1 MNPTH
6 SQAVAAF
13 VAEHSY
19 WLFLG
24 LLLVNLLQRRH
35 LESARKKRLA
45 TLYLAI
51 AALVIFSTA
60 NLLVMYGGNDL
71 HFFAAAA
78 IVVGVIV
85 RYRDHAFPFR
95 LHCVRSG
102 KLLDTQTILYRDSN
116 ILAQF
121 DQPDADISPEK
132 NA

>member
-1 MNPTH
+1 MQ

-24 LLLVNLLQRRH
+24 LLLINLLQRPH
-35 LESARKKRLA
+35 LNLARKKRLA

-51 AALVIFSTA
+51 AALVLFSIA

-71 HFFAAAA
+71 HLAAGAA

-85 RYRDHAFPFR
+85 RYRDHVFPFR
-95 LHCVRSG
+95 LRCARSG
-102 KLLDTQTILYRDSN
+102 KLLNWRTILYRDSN
-116 ILAQF
+116 ILPEF
-121 DQPDADISPEK
+121 EDPDAADAPEEH
-132 NA
+132 A